1 MSTTPG
7 AEADRQQALIRKVR
21 EFFEGNNAFALTP
34 EQRDEL
40 SRLFPGLTEAERESA
55 ERQAATRIY
64 AG

>member
-7 AEADRQQALIRKVR
+7 ADADRQQALIRKVK
-21 EFFEGNNAFALTP
+21 EFFEANNTFALTP
-34 EQRDEL
+34 DQRGEL
-40 SRLFPGLTEAERESA
+40 SRFFPGLTEAERESA